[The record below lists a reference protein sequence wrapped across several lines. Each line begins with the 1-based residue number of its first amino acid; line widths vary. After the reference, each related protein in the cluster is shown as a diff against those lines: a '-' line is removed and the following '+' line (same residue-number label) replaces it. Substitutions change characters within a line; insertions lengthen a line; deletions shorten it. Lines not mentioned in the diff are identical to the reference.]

1 MLKEIDLR
9 VDIGLTGV
17 IQEGTVSKE
26 FRDAVQ
32 FWLKHSYSQTWT
44 HHSVAKIPSELG
56 PGNLQ
61 VSY

>member
-1 MLKEIDLR
+1 MLKEIIDLR

-32 FWLKHSYSQTWT
+32 F
-44 HHSVAKIPSELG
+44 
-56 PGNLQ
+56 
-61 VSY
+61 